1 MGKGCIFKSCSELDE
16 RQLLLRGNVFQHVV
30 VLLFGLI
37 FLNAM
42 LKDCGVTW
50 AEGKGENLIIF
61 WAGATLGLC
70 EFILRG
76 LNPAGRRQGVL
87 FGFFGLSGAV
97 LAGLSLSD
105 VLAEGQPLLSG
116 QMLTGTAV
124 ALIQGAAM
132 LAIFF
137 TYLGKTLYDRRTAA
151 GDED

>member
-61 WAGATLGLC
+61 WAGAALGLC

-87 FGFFGLSGAV
+87 FGFFGLGGAV
-97 LAGLSLSD
+97 LAGLSLSHM
-105 VLAEGQPLLSG
+105 LASRHPFFANH
-116 QMLTGTAV
+116 MLTGTAV

>member
-50 AEGKGENLIIF
+50 AEGKGENWIIF
-61 WAGATLGLC
+61 WAGAALGLC

-124 ALIQGAAM
+124 TLIQGAAM

>member
-50 AEGKGENLIIF
+50 A
-61 WAGATLGLC
+61 GAALGLC

-87 FGFFGLSGAV
+87 FGFFGLGGAV
-97 LAGLSLSD
+97 LAGLSLSHM
-105 VLAEGQPLLSG
+105 LAEGQPLLSG
-116 QMLTGTAV
+116 HMLTGTAV

>member
-50 AEGKGENLIIF
+50 AEGKGETLIIF

-124 ALIQGAAM
+124 TLIQGAAM

>member
-61 WAGATLGLC
+61 WAGAALGLC
-70 EFILRG
+70 EFVLRG

-97 LAGLSLSD
+97 LAGLSLSH

-137 TYLGKTLYDRRTAA
+137 TYLGKTLYDRRAAA

>member
-70 EFILRG
+70 EFVLRG

-97 LAGLSLSD
+97 LAGLSLSH

-137 TYLGKTLYDRRTAA
+137 TYLGKTLYDRRAAA